1 MNNIDANALKRTLAN
16 NLSRLLQSKNMSQ
29 TDLAKVLSLPEMTVS
44 NWVNA
49 KTYPRVDKIQ
59 LLADYFGVLKSDLT
73 EEHSEQPYYTLN
85 DKDEKDIAKTLEKMI
100 ENLDGLRY
108 SKEESEYSDET
119 RELLIG
125 ALEQAARIAKMEAKR
140 KYTPK
145 KYRNEE

>member
-1 MNNIDANALKRTLAN
+1 MTFSQRMKSARDSKGLTLK
-16 NLSRLLQSKNMSQ
+16 
-29 TDLAKVLSLPEMTVS
+29 E
-44 NWVNA
+44 
-49 KTYPRVDKIQ
+49 
-59 LLADYFGVLKSDLT
+59 LADKVGKTEATVQRYESGEIKNLKNDTIEAIAHALDVSPAYLMGWS